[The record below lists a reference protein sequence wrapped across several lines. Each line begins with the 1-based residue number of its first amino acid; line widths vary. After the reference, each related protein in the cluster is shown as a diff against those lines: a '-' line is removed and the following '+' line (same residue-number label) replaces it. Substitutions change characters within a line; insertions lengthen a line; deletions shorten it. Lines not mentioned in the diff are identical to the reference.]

1 MQVLKDEM
9 RKRIYEAAIKEFS
22 DKGFVNAS
30 MRDIAKG
37 AGMTVGNLYR
47 YFKDKEALFCNV
59 VGPAYES
66 LMELVK
72 KSIEIVNRSFDN
84 SFFEF
89 LAEQILKISKEHKI
103 ELLILFEGSTGTRYE
118 RAKEDMVM
126 VVEDFLRGNLLERL
140 KEKDIEIEDVY
151 LFRIIAVGFVDG
163 MTMIAKKHDSDD
175 KLKKAAAQFIAFYFK
190 DVLKRFD

>member
-9 RKRIYEAAIKEFS
+9 RKRIFEAAIKEFS

-47 YFKDKEALFCNV
+47 YFKDKEALFYNV

-66 LMELVK
+66 LMKLVK

-103 ELLILFEGSTGTRYE
+103 ELLILFEGSTGTKYE

-140 KEKDIEIEDVY
+140 KEKDIEIEDMY
-151 LFRIIAVGFVDG
+151 LFRVIAVGFVDG
-163 MTMIAKKHDSDD
+163 MTMIAKKYDSDE
-175 KLKKAAAQFIAFYFK
+175 KLKLAAAQFIAFYFK
-190 DVLKRFD
+190 DVLKRFV

>member
-9 RKRIYEAAIKEFS
+9 RKRIYEAAIREFS
-22 DKGFVNAS
+22 EKGFANAS

-37 AGMTVGNLYR
+37 ADMTVGNLYR
-47 YFKDKEALFCNV
+47 YFKDKEALFYNV

-72 KSIEIVNRSFDN
+72 KSIELVNRSFDN

-126 VVEDFLRGNLLERL
+126 VVEGFLRGNLLERL
-140 KEKDIEIEDVY
+140 KEKNIEIEDIY
-151 LFRIIAVGFVDG
+151 LFRVIAVGFVDG
-163 MTMIAKKHDSDD
+163 MTMIAKKYDSDE